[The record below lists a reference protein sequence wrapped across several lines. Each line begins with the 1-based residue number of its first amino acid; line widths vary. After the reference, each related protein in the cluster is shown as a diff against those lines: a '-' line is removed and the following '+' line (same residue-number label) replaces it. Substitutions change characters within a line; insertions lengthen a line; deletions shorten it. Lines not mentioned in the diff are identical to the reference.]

1 MSLLLAGLAQGIGS
15 GLSAYGK
22 QQADEQELTRK
33 EQQAARSELVK
44 ELLQDKRLAAQEAL
58 TEKRLASQEK
68 IADQRNEQ
76 MLKQMEANI
85 IRSEIAA
92 GATERA
98 AQIRAD
104 ATIRA
109 LMARDKA
116 GSKPSAEDLKFARG
130 IDAIAA
136 KNGIEPEYLQE
147 LGRVQQTHQYTPNVA
162 KHGLIAKGL
171 LIQDGNGMYVTGG
184 DGYTQ
189 VPVSESDLP
198 YLAGK
203 YSSQHNSLQ
212 VQKILEANKQVLDE
226 YNNFRL
232 YGAKEYT
239 HKDGRLSS
247 VDIKRM
253 QDININNLK
262 LLEEE
267 RKNIPRD
274 LKPEERAKKIAD
286 IDKQM
291 ARLRQETIGMKSGGL
306 LYGLNPVQ
314 AEFMNS
320 QEINKSD

>member
-76 MLKQMEANI
+76 MLKQVEAGI

-92 GATERA
+92 GASERA

-136 KNGIEPEYLQE
+136 KNEIEPEYLQE
-147 LGRVQQTHQYTPNVA
+147 LGRMQQTHQHTPRVAANVLN
-162 KHGLIAKGL
+162 GKGL
-171 LIQDGNGMYVTGG
+171 LMQSEGGTFVLGG
-184 DGYTQ
+184 DGKTRI
-189 VPVSESDLP
+189 PVTASDLP
-198 YLAGK
+198 YLARNVGNDDEK
-203 YSSQHNSLQ
+203 WSVKGL
-212 VQKILEANKQVLDE
+212 LEANKPALDE
-226 YNNFRL
+226 YNNYRM

-239 HKDGRLSS
+239 HKDSRTAP
-247 VDIKRM
+247 VDIKRL
-253 QDININNLK
+253 QDINMAKIK
-262 LLEEE
+262 LLDES
-267 RKNIPRD
+267 RKDIPRD
-274 LKPEERAKKIAD
+274 LKPEEKSAKNAE
-286 IDKQM
+286 IDKQI
-291 ARLRQETIGMKSGGL
+291 ARLRQETIGLTSGGL
-306 LYGLNPVQ
+306 LYGLTPEG
-314 AEFMNS
+314 AAFMDS
-320 QEINKSD
+320 QYVNKSD

>member
-15 GLSAYGK
+15 GLSAYSK

-68 IADQRNEQ
+68 IAEQRNEQ
-76 MLKQMEANI
+76 MLKQIEAGI

-92 GATERA
+92 GASERA

-136 KNGIEPEYLQE
+136 KNEIEPELLGD
-147 LGRVQQTHQYTPNVA
+147 LGRMQQTGQFTPRVAANV
-162 KHGLIAKGL
+162 LNSKGL
-171 LIQDGNGMYVTGG
+171 LMQDGDSAFVLGG
-184 DGYTQ
+184 DGKTHI
-189 VPVSESDLP
+189 PVTASDLP
-198 YLAGK
+198 YLARNVGNVDDN
-203 YSSQHNSLQ
+203 YSVKGL
-212 VQKILEANKQVLDE
+212 LMANKPALDE

-232 YGAKEYT
+232 NGGKDTKTGSQAPTVYQQLQLFKEQRAILQDRYKQERNPETKAKYA
-239 HKDGRLSS
+239 
-247 VDIKRM
+247 
-253 QDININNLK
+253 
-262 LLEEE
+262 
-267 RKNIPRD
+267 RD
-274 LKPEERAKKIAD
+274 LRVLEDGILAA
-286 IDKQM
+286 QQ
-291 ARLRQETIGMKSGGL
+291 AVSQQSGGS
-306 LYGLNPVQ
+306 GLDALESLIV
-314 AEFMNS
+314 
-320 QEINKSD
+320 K

>member
-76 MLKQMEANI
+76 MLKQIEAGI

-92 GATERA
+92 GASERA

-116 GSKPSAEDLKFARG
+116 GSKPSAEDLKFVRG

-136 KNGIEPEYLQE
+136 KNEIEPELLGD
-147 LGRVQQTHQYTPNVA
+147 LGRMQQTGQFTPRVA
-162 KHGLIAKGL
+162 GEVLAGKGL
-171 LIQDGNGMYVTGG
+171 LMQDGDSAFVLGG
-184 DGYTQ
+184 DGKTRI
-189 VPVSESDLP
+189 PVTASDLP
-198 YLAGK
+198 YLARNVGETDSN
-203 YSSQHNSLQ
+203 YSVKGL
-212 VQKILEANKQVLDE
+212 LMANKPALDE
-226 YNNFRL
+226 YNQYKLNGGKPQHTQSNEQIGSMRL
-232 YGAKEYT
+232 ALDNGLKAVDAK
-239 HKDGRLSS
+239 
-247 VDIKRM
+247 
-253 QDININNLK
+253 LK
-262 LLEEE
+262 E
-267 RKNIPRD
+267 RG
-274 LKPEERAKKIAD
+274 LTPEAKATLIAQRNA
-286 IDKQM
+286 ILDKQLEL
-291 ARLRQETIGMKSGGL
+291 ANSVIKGQQQTSGGS
-306 LYGLNPVQ
+306 GLEALESLIV
-314 AEFMNS
+314 
-320 QEINKSD
+320 K